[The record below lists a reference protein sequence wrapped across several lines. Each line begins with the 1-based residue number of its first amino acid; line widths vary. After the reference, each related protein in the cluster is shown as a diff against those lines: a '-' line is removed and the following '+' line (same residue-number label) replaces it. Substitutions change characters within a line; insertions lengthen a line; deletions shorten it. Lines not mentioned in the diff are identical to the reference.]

1 VAAAA
6 VPASAAWRSN
16 AASLLSCRAAKAA
29 LGWLLEEAPARPWR
43 AGERP
48 KRRQRGSDGNAEAKD
63 EEGNDDAE

>member
-1 VAAAA
+1 
-6 VPASAAWRSN
+6 VPASTAWRSN

-29 LGWLLEEAPARPWR
+29 HGWLLVEARPWR